1 MSMKDGF
8 IRVAA
13 ATPKIC
19 VADCMYNEEQMEN
32 NIRQA
37 AGKGAKLIVFP
48 ELCLTGYTC
57 GDLFLQRSL
66 LDGAAAALEELIRFS
81 KNEDMVIVAGLPV
94 SIGQKLYNVAAI
106 VQKGVLLGLVP
117 KNEYTKLF
125 GIL

>member
-37 AGKGAKLIVFP
+37 AGREAKLIVFP
-48 ELCLTGYTC
+48 ELCLTGYYMRRSV
-57 GDLFLQRSL
+57 LQRE
-66 LDGAAAALEELIRFS
+66 AC
-81 KNEDMVIVAGLPV
+81 
-94 SIGQKLYNVAAI
+94 
-106 VQKGVLLGLVP
+106 
-117 KNEYTKLF
+117 
-125 GIL
+125 